1 MNKIILNANHLV
13 INALT
18 AIKNKNYIEAKNLL
32 EKAISI
38 QPEMFEANHNLAILN
53 LQLGNLDSSILYFE
67 KSKKIKPK
75 FPQIY
80 FNLGLAYD
88 RKKNIDLAII
98 NFKKVNKLD
107 PNNPV
112 VLHNIGHLYTKK
124 FETIK
129 AEEYLIKSL
138 DLDPNRIITYDEL
151 FSLYDRSNQIEKFSN
166 LLDKAKKILSEKDL
180 VSYYEAV
187 FTYNQKN
194 FKQTIQILENID
206 LKENYVS
213 QNINKHSLLAK
224 SYDQTSNFEKAYNH
238 FKINNQLMN
247 ESYGKG
253 VNEKSFIELVTQRI
267 NFFKNF
273 NINRW
278 KQHQLKDEFFQPIF
292 LIGFPRSGTTLLDT
306 ILRTNKSI
314 EIIEE
319 KPVLRNFLRNLD
331 IKIKNNFNHLDNLDK
346 KFIQNMQ
353 NFYFE
358 EREQYLENKK
368 TKIVIDKMPLNII
381 YIGEI
386 LRFFPNAKFIF
397 ALRNPYDSIL
407 SCFMQQFELNPAMKN
422 FTSLESSVILYDLVM
437 KLWTIYRDVFSINC
451 HFIKY
456 EDLVTDFEKTT
467 KEIFKFLEIDLS
479 DNTKNFYMTAKKRL
493 NISTPSYNQITSP
506 LYTRSISR
514 WKNYEKEFNGLKN
527 ILDPWLDEFNYK
539 N

>member
-166 LLDKAKKILSEKDL
+166 LLDKAKKILSEKNL

-381 YIGEI
+381 YIAEI

-397 ALRNPYDSIL
+397 ALRNPYDSVL

-437 KLWTIYRDVFSINC
+437 KLWTIYKDAFSINC

-467 KEIFKFLEIDLS
+467 KEIFKFLEIDWS
-479 DNTKNFYMTAKKRL
+479 DSTKNFHITAKKRL

-514 WKNYEKEFNGLKN
+514 WKNYEKEFKGLKN

-539 N
+539 I

>member
-1 MNKIILNANHLV
+1 MNKIILNVNHLV

-381 YIGEI
+381 YIAEI

-397 ALRNPYDSIL
+397 ALRNPYDSVL

-467 KEIFKFLEIDLS
+467 KEIFKFLKIDWS

-506 LYTRSISR
+506 LYSRSIGR
-514 WKNYEKEFNGLKN
+514 WKNYEKEFKGLKN

-539 N
+539 I

>member
-1 MNKIILNANHLV
+1 MNKIILNVNHLV

-166 LLDKAKKILSEKDL
+166 LLDKAKKILSEKNL
-180 VSYYEAV
+180 VSFYEAV
-187 FTYNQKN
+187 LIYNQKN
-194 FKQTIQILENID
+194 FKQTIKLLENID
-206 LKENYVS
+206 LKENYIAH
-213 QNINKHSLLAK
+213 NITKHSLLAK
-224 SYDQTSNFEKAYNH
+224 SYDRTNDFEKAYNH
-238 FKINNQLMN
+238 FKINNQLVN
-247 ESYGKG
+247 EAYGRG
-253 VNEKSFIELVTQRI
+253 VNEKSFIELVTQKI
-267 NFFKNF
+267 KFFENF

-306 ILRTNKSI
+306 ILRTNKKI
-314 EIIEE
+314 EVIEE

-331 IKIKNNFNHLDNLDK
+331 IKTKNDLNHLDNLDK

-353 NFYFE
+353 KVYFE

-368 TKIVIDKMPLNII
+368 AKTVIDKMPLNII
-381 YIGEI
+381 YIAEI

-397 ALRNPYDSIL
+397 ALRNPYDSVL

-437 KLWTIYRDVFSINC
+437 KLWTIYKDAFSINC

-456 EDLVTDFEKTT
+456 EDLVTDFEKMT
-467 KEIFKFLEIDLS
+467 KEIFKFLEIDWS
-479 DNTKNFYMTAKKRL
+479 DSTKNFHITAKKRL

-514 WKNYEKEFNGLKN
+514 WKNYEKEFKGLKN

-539 N
+539 I

>member
-1 MNKIILNANHLV
+1 MNKIILNVNHLV

-381 YIGEI
+381 YIAEI

-467 KEIFKFLEIDLS
+467 KEIFKFLKIDWS

-506 LYTRSISR
+506 LYSRSIGR
-514 WKNYEKEFNGLKN
+514 WKNYEKEFKGLKN

-539 N
+539 I

>member
-1 MNKIILNANHLV
+1 MNKIILNVNHLV

-166 LLDKAKKILSEKDL
+166 LLDKAKKILSEKNL

-224 SYDQTSNFEKAYNH
+224 SYDQTCNFEKAYNH

-381 YIGEI
+381 YIAEI

-467 KEIFKFLEIDLS
+467 KEIFKFLKIDWS

-506 LYTRSISR
+506 LYSRSIGR
-514 WKNYEKEFNGLKN
+514 WKNYEKEFKGLKN

-539 N
+539 I

>member
-166 LLDKAKKILSEKDL
+166 LLDKAKKILSEKNL

-381 YIGEI
+381 YIAEI

-467 KEIFKFLEIDLS
+467 KEIFKFLEIDWS

-506 LYTRSISR
+506 LYSRSIGR
-514 WKNYEKEFNGLKN
+514 WKNYEKEFKGLKN

-539 N
+539 I

>member
-1 MNKIILNANHLV
+1 MNKIILNVNHLV

-38 QPEMFEANHNLAILN
+38 QPEMFEANHNLEILN

-166 LLDKAKKILSEKDL
+166 LLDKAKKILSEKNL

-224 SYDQTSNFEKAYNH
+224 SYDQTCNFEKAYNH

-381 YIGEI
+381 YIAEI

-467 KEIFKFLEIDLS
+467 KEIFKFLEIDWS

-506 LYTRSISR
+506 LYSRSIGR
-514 WKNYEKEFNGLKN
+514 WKNYEKEFKGLKN

-539 N
+539 I